1 MECIKTDKQEQIL
14 LAAEK
19 LFAEHGFDATSTRA
33 LAAEAGVNIAM
44 ISYYYGSK
52 EQLFRALLERRATEF
67 RDRLNQLK
75 HEKKSYFEQL
85 SAYATVYVDR
95 IFEKHQFH
103 KIIQRELGLMQRST
117 SNDAI
122 ADILLTN
129 AGFFKEAIQN
139 GIQEGEF
146 KQEIDIELTIM
157 SIIGTISQITTMP
170 YLSLRMLHGNPD
182 NENIYGE
189 KYKNRLK
196 KHLVSLL
203 ASHLKK

>member
-1 MECIKTDKQEQIL
+1 MDLLKTDKQAQIL

-44 ISYYYGSK
+44 IAYYYGSK
-52 EQLFRALLERRATEF
+52 EQLFRALLEKRASEF
-67 RDRLNQLK
+67 REKLNQLK
-75 HEKKSYFEQL
+75 YEKKSYFEQL
-85 SAYATVYVDR
+85 SAYATIYVDR

-103 KIIQRELGLMQRST
+103 KIIQRELGLMQRSD

-139 GIQEGEF
+139 GINEGEF
-146 KQEIDIELTIM
+146 RPDVDIELTIM

-196 KHLVSLL
+196 KHLVSVL
-203 ASHLKK
+203 ASHLKN